1 MTASPPAAPLQ
12 LVVGLGNPGDKYA
25 GTRHNVGFMALE
37 RLAARQGVSFRSQS
51 KLHGLL
57 AEVGQGDRRLRL
69 LMPQTFMNDSGRSI
83 RAALDWYGLSPVQML
98 VLVDDMDLPLGRLR
112 LRASGSAGGHNG
124 LRSIMQH
131 LGSQDFA
138 RLRIGIGAPAGDPRD
153 RKSHTVNHVLGPFS
167 TSEQPILSQVVEEV
181 TKGVDLIR
189 QLGLE
194 RAGNRLNSFRAL
206 PEAT

>member
-1 MTASPPAAPLQ
+1 MELQ
-12 LVVGLGNPGDKYA
+12 LLVGLGNPGPRYA
-25 GTRHNVGFMALE
+25 NTRHNVGFLVLE
-37 RLAARQGVSFRSQS
+37 RLAASAGQTFRHQN
-51 KLHGLL
+51 KLHALV
-57 AEVGQGDRRLRL
+57 AELGVGQDRMRL
-69 LMPQTFMNDSGRSI
+69 LMPQTFMNESGRSV
-83 RAALDWYGLSPVQML
+83 RAALDWFGYRADQML
-98 VLVDDMDLPLGRLR
+98 VIVDDMDLPLGRLR

>member
-1 MTASPPAAPLQ
+1 MDLQ
-12 LVVGLGNPGDKYA
+12 LLVGLGNPGPRYA
-25 GTRHNVGFMALE
+25 NTRHNVGFLVLE
-37 RLAARQGVSFRSQS
+37 RLAANAGLTFRHQS
-51 KLHGLL
+51 KLHALV
-57 AEVGQGDRRLRL
+57 AELGVGGDRMRL
-69 LMPQTFMNDSGRSI
+69 LMPQTFMNESGRSV
-83 RAALDWYGLSPVQML
+83 RAALDWFGYRADQML
-98 VLVDDMDLPLGRLR
+98 VIVDDMDLPLGRLR